1 MEVGPTHRLGEERYV
16 SLASFRRDGR
26 AVETPVWVAERG
38 GKLYVFTE
46 AAAGKVKRLRRDPRV
61 RLAACNY
68 RGALR
73 GAWTDGSAQIVSD
86 AATEAI
92 AYDALIEKYG
102 WQMRLANLSSRL
114 TGRIDARA
122 VLEIS
127 LDAEG
132 SDDSEAG

>member
-1 MEVGPTHRLGEERYV
+1 VQDSPTTHLGKERYV

-26 AVETPVWVAERG
+26 VVETPVWVAERG

-46 AAAGKVKRLRRDPRV
+46 AAAGKVKRLRRDPRI
-61 RLAACNY
+61 RLAPCNY

-86 AATEAI
+86 AAIETI
-92 AYDALIEKYG
+92 AYDALVEKYG

-114 TGRIDARA
+114 SGRIDARA
-122 VLEIS
+122 VLQIS

-132 SDDSEAG
+132 SSSPEAE

>member
-26 AVETPVWVAERG
+26 TVETPVWVAERG

-46 AAAGKVKRLRRDPRV
+46 AAAGKVKRLRRDARV
-61 RLAACNY
+61 RVAPCNY

>member
-1 MEVGPTHRLGEERYV
+1 MEGSPTHRLGVERYV

-61 RLAACNY
+61 RLAPCNY

-86 AATEAI
+86 AAIETI
-92 AYDALIEKYG
+92 AYDALVEKYG

-132 SDDSEAG
+132 SGGPEAG